1 MLSFV
6 LIALLSGMSL
16 SVSSGSIISSR
27 IVSRNTGI
35 LIAIAGDIAG
45 LVLQG
50 NLLSKGVQAI
60 LPVSSPS
67 IISIALAISTII
79 FIIGY
84 KMRVP
89 QSVSITFT
97 MALTGIALA
106 TGIAIN
112 ARFLALIIGFWVAAP
127 LVSVVLTMFSLRAVT
142 GSIGK
147 KHVWPLL
154 RNVKVT
160 LIVVSF
166 LCSATLGANS
176 IGLVYASVSEYTNI
190 WVLVIAIMLGS
201 FLLSSGSLKRLGEQ
215 ILPLRYINALV
226 SQTISVVLVEIATL
240 ASLPFSNTQ
249 AFTASLYGAAL
260 SYKTKLLLRKN
271 TLTIIFSWLVTAVM
285 SLALGYLLTLLL

>member
-35 LIAIAGDIAG
+35 LIAIAGYIAG

>member
-35 LIAIAGDIAG
+35 LIAIAGHIAG